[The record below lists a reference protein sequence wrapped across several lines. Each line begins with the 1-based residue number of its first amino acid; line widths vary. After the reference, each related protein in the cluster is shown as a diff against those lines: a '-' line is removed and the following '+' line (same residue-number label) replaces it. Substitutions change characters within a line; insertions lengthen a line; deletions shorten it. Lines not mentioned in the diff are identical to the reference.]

1 MEKVNNMQKNNISK
15 KCKLYKE
22 TIKMLEIN
30 NTNRSSIDSLV
41 EWKQLRKETLNL
53 KIWQQKLPK
62 LKSKEEEEE
71 KKKKKTGKK
80 KNIQEI

>member
-1 MEKVNNMQKNNISK
+1 
-15 KCKLYKE
+15 
-22 TIKMLEIN
+22 MLEIN

-71 KKKKKTGKK
+71 KKKKKKKTGKK
-80 KNIQEI
+80 KNIQEIYLWI

>member
-1 MEKVNNMQKNNISK
+1 
-15 KCKLYKE
+15 
-22 TIKMLEIN
+22 MLEIN

-62 LKSKEEEEE
+62 LKSKGGGGGGGGKE
-71 KKKKKTGKK
+71 KKKKTGKK
-80 KNIQEI
+80 KE